1 MIVKPIFNYTIDDIL
16 DKEEIESKKIKN
28 VETIKN
34 IVHDPKI
41 NEYLYNGFLHN
52 YEEMFGTDRSYYTTK
67 LQDML
72 YRVHLLINYNFIE
85 RYGVI
90 DNDTIKNAISSL
102 IDNDEIDFFDA
113 VSYDASDLEIVD
125 MQDFDVRNVLCIRDI

>member
-85 RYGVI
+85 RYGVV